1 MRVIK
6 YDILALAVIG
16 NRQRHHSQQEQAT
29 HFTTS
34 AEPRELTMAISII
47 IAIAIAAV
55 DRLPTAYH
63 GTAPADSYCRLDT
76 VWST

>member
-1 MRVIK
+1 
-6 YDILALAVIG
+6 
-16 NRQRHHSQQEQAT
+16 
-29 HFTTS
+29 
-34 AEPRELTMAISII
+34 MAISI

-76 VWST
+76 SLLVPQPASKAVSSWGFYAF